1 MPSSLSANKLSQFSL
16 VVERKAKN
24 SDSSLEDSNFSNVIR
39 VTKIKPQ
46 NDPFPPLPKK
56 VCRLD
61 FIKEFRHLI
70 RSSLKTLPVIKYSVR
85 YINLLVAQRESRV
98 LVA

>member
-1 MPSSLSANKLSQFSL
+1 MTPSPP
-16 VVERKAKN
+16 
-24 SDSSLEDSNFSNVIR
+24 
-39 VTKIKPQ
+39 PQ
-46 NDPFPPLPKK
+46 KK

-85 YINLLVAQRESRV
+85 YINLLVAQCESRV

>member
-46 NDPFPPLPKK
+46 NDPFPPPPKKK

-70 RSSLKTLPVIKYSVR
+70 RSSLKTLPVIKY
-85 YINLLVAQRESRV
+85 
-98 LVA
+98 

>member
-46 NDPFPPLPKK
+46 NDPFPPPKK

-70 RSSLKTLPVIKYSVR
+70 RSSLKTLPVIKY
-85 YINLLVAQRESRV
+85 
-98 LVA
+98 

>member
-46 NDPFPPLPKK
+46 NDSFPPLPKK

-70 RSSLKTLPVIKYSVR
+70 RSSLKTLPVIKY
-85 YINLLVAQRESRV
+85 
-98 LVA
+98 